1 MEHLIREFG
10 AWLKQGFGWLVD
22 VIVFGCLWG
31 ISQVSRLLGT
41 HLGGAPILKIVTLLL
56 VFLLLLYA
64 FYWVFG
70 RFIGVIRW
78 ALDRI
83 AYALGVILFS
93 AAVVSGVF
101 ASAGLS
107 FDGPAARA
115 TQYHAADIGAAL
127 YFIWAVATCRKIL
140 PRKSRRWHDPQST
153 SEDNRARRRGV
164 AADGAP
170 ESRGAY
176 GIGTC
181 RPSACRSLQME
192 APFRRQKEI
201 PWRRSERYVCL
212 CRPS

>member
-31 ISQVSRLLGT
+31 ISQVSRVLGT
-41 HLGGAPILKIVTLLL
+41 QVGSAPILKIVVFVL
-56 VFLLLLYA
+56 VLLLLLYA

-101 ASAGLS
+101 ASAG
-107 FDGPAARA
+107 
-115 TQYHAADIGAAL
+115 
-127 YFIWAVATCRKIL
+127 V
-140 PRKSRRWHDPQST
+140 
-153 SEDNRARRRGV
+153 V
-164 AADGAP
+164 AAVTIWVMGNINLA
-170 ESRGAY
+170 SR
-176 GIGTC
+176 
-181 RPSACRSLQME
+181 
-192 APFRRQKEI
+192 
-201 PWRRSERYVCL
+201 
-212 CRPS
+212 

>member
-31 ISQVSRLLGT
+31 ISQISRLLGT
-41 HLGGAPILKIVTLLL
+41 QWGSLPLLKIVVLVLLL
-56 VFLLLLYA
+56 LLFLYA

-101 ASAGLS
+101 ASAGL
-107 FDGPAARA
+107 
-115 TQYHAADIGAAL
+115 
-127 YFIWAVATCRKIL
+127 
-140 PRKSRRWHDPQST
+140 
-153 SEDNRARRRGV
+153 V
-164 AADGAP
+164 AAVVIWVMGNINLA
-170 ESRGAY
+170 SR
-176 GIGTC
+176 
-181 RPSACRSLQME
+181 
-192 APFRRQKEI
+192 
-201 PWRRSERYVCL
+201 
-212 CRPS
+212 

>member
-41 HLGGAPILKIVTLLL
+41 QLGSAPILKIVVLVLVLLL
-56 VFLLLLYA
+56 ILYA

-93 AAVVSGVF
+93 AAVVSGVC
-101 ASAGLS
+101 
-107 FDGPAARA
+107 
-115 TQYHAADIGAAL
+115 Q
-127 YFIWAVATCRKIL
+127 C
-140 PRKSRRWHDPQST
+140 
-153 SEDNRARRRGV
+153 RARCGCGNLGDGQRQLSLAMSYYEALCVHAPAWLV
-164 AADGAP
+164 ANPLLAMRTVTVP
-170 ESRGAY
+170 EG
-176 GIGTC
+176 
-181 RPSACRSLQME
+181 L
-192 APFRRQKEI
+192 
-201 PWRRSERYVCL
+201 
-212 CRPS
+212 